1 MNLKITG
8 TVVALCL
15 LASGSVRADSGGI
28 KNCIAQ
34 WTTSCSAG
42 CATAQC
48 VANCT
53 TQAHDQCAKDIAAPQ
68 ATFSGP
74 VTATPV
80 SCENPPVA
88 ACTPSLLITTD
99 GSVGGVSANCSQ
111 ISGTVANRAF
121 WGGDVT
127 IYVVCPPFT
136 PAGHQNDITT
146 TSVIGQA
153 GSSCTDGTFTVTAAN
168 ACGGQTGCYGLIA
181 VTPASSCEA
190 CGTCGASTNTPGDPN
205 WSTCTSTCCPAP

>member
-1 MNLKITG
+1 MTWKITG
-8 TVVALCL
+8 IVVALCL
-15 LASGSVRADSGGI
+15 LPSSSVRADSGAT

-80 SCENPPVA
+80 SCESPPVA
-88 ACTPSLLITTD
+88 ACTPNLQITTD
-99 GSVGGVSANCSQ
+99 GSVSGVSADCSQ
-111 ISGTVANRAF
+111 ISGTVANKAF
-121 WGGDVT
+121 WGGNVT
-127 IYVVCPPFT
+127 VYVVCPPGT
-136 PAGHQNDITT
+136 PAGNQNESTT
-146 TSVIGQA
+146 TSVIGL
-153 GSSCTDGTFTVTAAN
+153 GSSSCTDGTFTLTATN
-168 ACGGQTGCYGLIA
+168 SCGGQTGCYGLIA

-190 CGTCGASTNTPGDPN
+190 CGTCGASTSTQGDPN
-205 WSTCTSTCCPAP
+205 WNSCTSTACPAP